1 MELNLSELFLWVWC
15 IATTTLA
22 VVYRQLYKKFDRMND
37 AKSVLIAEI
46 VFGDV
51 IPHDTGNG
59 ISVENDDF
67 KMFFQKRKQGNQNAT
82 TN

>member
-1 MELNLSELFLWVWC
+1 MELSISEVFLWLWC

-22 VVYRQLYKKFDRMND
+22 VVYRQLYKKFDTMND

-51 IPHDTGNG
+51 IPQDTGNG

-67 KMFFQKRKQGNQNAT
+67 KMFFQKRKKEN
-82 TN
+82 